1 MNCEEVREQL
11 PDQALGTIPELK
23 AAELRRHLRGCGAC
37 RAEAASLDQGVRMFS
52 SAAHAVQPPL
62 ELKRRVLGALDE
74 EWADAAPSVA
84 PWRDRSSLLRVALA
98 ASVVVLVGLLTWAL
112 VAQTA
117 ASRNAEDASEYRD
130 VLTILGGTEMRAA
143 PLRSSLE
150 GVEGSVVLYDSS
162 VNQSW
167 VGVFL
172 RAPGYGRPIDL
183 YLVGPGGEEIEF
195 PFGIDEFDERGGG
208 VAWLDTSRDI
218 SQFTQV
224 RLVGKDGDLVAS
236 ARVRPGGM

>member
-1 MNCEEVREQL
+1 VNCKAAREQL
-11 PDQALGTIPELK
+11 PDQALGTIPEPE

-37 RAEAASLDQGVRMFS
+37 RTESALLDQGVRMFS
-52 SAAHAVQPPL
+52 SAAHAIEPPL
-62 ELKRRVLGALDE
+62 DLRRRVLGALEE
-74 EWADAAPSVA
+74 EWAEAAPPAGS
-84 PWRDRSSLLRVALA
+84 WRDRPSLLRLTLA
-98 ASVVVLVGLLTWAL
+98 ASVVALVGLLTWAL

-130 VLTILGGTEMRAA
+130 VLTILGGTDMRAS
-143 PLRSSLE
+143 PLRSSIE
-150 GVEGSVVLYDSS
+150 GVEGSVILYDSS

-183 YLVGPGGEEIEF
+183 YLVGPGGDEIEF
-195 PFGIDEFDERGGG
+195 PFRIDEYDERGRA

-218 SQFTQV
+218 SEFTQV
-224 RLVGKDGDLVAS
+224 RLVGDDGKVVAS
-236 ARVRPGGM
+236 AIVRPGVM

>member
-1 MNCEEVREQL
+1 MNCEAAREQL
-11 PDQALGTIPELK
+11 PDQALGTIPESK

-37 RAEAASLDQGVRMFS
+37 RTESALLDQGVRMFS
-52 SAAHAVQPPL
+52 SAAHAVEPPL
-62 ELKRRVLGALDE
+62 ELRRRVLGALEE
-74 EWADAAPSVA
+74 EWAEAAPSS
-84 PWRDRSSLLRVALA
+84 PWKDRSSLLRLALA

-130 VLTILGGTEMRAA
+130 VLTILGGTDMRAA
-143 PLRSSLE
+143 PLRSSTE
-150 GVEGSVVLYDSS
+150 SVEGSVVLYDSS

-195 PFGIDEFDERGGG
+195 PFPIEEYDERGRA

-218 SQFTQV
+218 SKFTQV
-224 RLVGKDGDLVAS
+224 RLVGKDGHLVAS
-236 ARVRPGGM
+236 AKVRPGGM